1 MLEILKWSVIEE
13 EFIFPSTKQI
23 HNENLAEY
31 IEDTTETNNK
41 LKHKT
46 RKGQA
51 TGSTDPLYSLPYGV
65 LNQIVLNQKKIMY
78 NYIPSFLVKF
88 KTMKK

>member
-1 MLEILKWSVIEE
+1 MLLNVRSSVFFHVRRRRRIYFSEYK
-13 EFIFPSTKQI
+13 THKY
-23 HNENLAEY
+23 NENLAEY
-31 IEDTTETNNK
+31 FEDTTETNNK

-65 LNQIVLNQKKIMY
+65 LNQIVLKKFMY
-78 NYIPSFLVKF
+78 NYIPSFW
-88 KTMKK
+88 